1 MRGGAVDNGS
11 DVGRQDAV
19 DNVLKQ
25 WERERPDLDVSAM
38 GVMGRLTRANGL
50 ARADLQRFMTQFGL
64 EPWEFDVIATLR
76 RARAEGPLSAGQLAG
91 MTMVGSAAM
100 THRVDR
106 LVARG
111 LVHRETNPNNRRQL
125 LISLTP
131 QGEALAD
138 DVVGHHVENQHKM
151 LSALSASEVQ
161 TFSNLLRKFLLSHG
175 DGID

>member
-1 MRGGAVDNGS
+1 MES
-11 DVGRQDAV
+11 DAV
-19 DNVLKQ
+19 DNILEQ
-25 WERERPDLDVSAM
+25 WSRERPDLDVSAM
-38 GVMGRLTRANGL
+38 GVMGRLTRASGM
-50 ARADLQRFMTQFGL
+50 ARADLQQFMRQFGL

-76 RARAEGPLSAGQLAG
+76 RARAEGPLTSGQLAG

-100 THRVDR
+100 TNRVDR
-106 LVARG
+106 LVDRG
-111 LVHRETNPNNRRQL
+111 LVHRETNPRNRRQL

-131 QGEALAD
+131 QGVTLAD

-151 LSALSASEVQ
+151 LAALDEAEVQ